1 MRPFTYC
8 VPTDIRFGQGTVS
21 CLGEAL
27 GKYGRKVLLVYG
39 GGSIKKTGLYD
50 KVMEQLKGY
59 EVTELPGIEPNPKI
73 GSVREGARICKE
85 KGIEV
90 VLAVGGGST
99 VDASKAIA
107 GGACYDGD
115 PWDLVL
121 DSSKVKAALPIADML
136 TMSATGSE
144 MNPGGVISN
153 PETREKLE
161 VNNPHL
167 YPSLS
172 ILDPTILYTVPP
184 KQTAAGT
191 ADIISHVCEQYFQP
205 YDGAYIMDRL
215 CEGVLQTAFKYGPAA
230 LKKPD
235 DYEARSNLMWAATIG
250 LNDLLSRGKGGEWSV
265 HPIEHV
271 LSAYYDITHGVGL
284 AILTPSWM
292 RHVLSEKTEARF
304 AMYAKNVFGID
315 TGDTRKDAEAGIDR
329 TEEFFVS
336 MGLPK
341 TLREVGIGPE
351 KFEEMAKE
359 AVRTSRISWDAYVHL
374 NPEDVLEIFRMCE

>member
-1 MRPFTYC
+1 
-8 VPTDIRFGQGTVS
+8 
-21 CLGEAL
+21 
-27 GKYGRKVLLVYG
+27 
-39 GGSIKKTGLYD
+39 
-50 KVMEQLKGY
+50 
-59 EVTELPGIEPNPKI
+59 
-73 GSVREGARICKE
+73 
-85 KGIEV
+85 
-90 VLAVGGGST
+90 
-99 VDASKAIA
+99 
-107 GGACYDGD
+107 
-115 PWDLVL
+115 
-121 DSSKVKAALPIADML
+121 
-136 TMSATGSE
+136 
-144 MNPGGVISN
+144 
-153 PETREKLE
+153 
-161 VNNPHL
+161 
-167 YPSLS
+167 
-172 ILDPTILYTVPP
+172 
-184 KQTAAGT
+184 
-191 ADIISHVCEQYFQP
+191 
-205 YDGAYIMDRL
+205 
-215 CEGVLQTAFKYGPAA
+215 
-230 LKKPD
+230 
-235 DYEARSNLMWAATIG
+235 MWAATIG